1 MSEDYAAD
9 TPQWCESHALARREC
24 GCEYGSDADVIE
36 LPRGSESSTW
46 ERVDLAELT
55 LDGIERP
62 KPEIGTLGGQVPL
75 FYRGKI
81 HAIYGES
88 EAGKTWLAYQAIL
101 EAVRDGHGA
110 LILDFEDTA
119 QTAAMR
125 FLTLQA
131 TPEELSRIAFIAP
144 SSAITDAGAREALR
158 AAIAAVEPSIVFID
172 GTTEAMA
179 IHGLNPLDNVDIAN
193 FTRRLLRPLAGLEFR
208 PAVVTSDHVVKSTES
223 RGRYAIGGIH
233 KLNIIDGA
241 SYQLESV
248 SPIRPG
254 AIGRSKVYVTKDRS
268 GSVREHAVTES
279 KGRQWIG
286 TLTIDGASLPGI
298 LEVSLEPASATEIPD
313 PDATDPKL
321 YRRIH
326 ELLERQPG
334 LGVGEI
340 KARIS
345 GRSADINRALAAL
358 EDDGSITVEH
368 GTRGKKSHSINRDRE
383 ES

>member
-1 MSEDYAAD
+1 MSDAYAAD

-24 GCEYGSDADVIE
+24 GCDYGSDADVIE

-193 FTRRLLRPLAGLEFR
+193 FTRRLLRPLAGLESR

-233 KLNIIDGA
+233 KLNI
-241 SYQLESV
+241 V
-248 SPIRPG
+248 
-254 AIGRSKVYVTKDRS
+254 
-268 GSVREHAVTES
+268 
-279 KGRQWIG
+279 
-286 TLTIDGASLPGI
+286 DGASLPGI
-298 LEVSLEPASATEIPD
+298 LEVSLEPASAAKLLD

-321 YRRIH
+321 RKRIY
-326 ELLERQPG
+326 ELIERKPG
-334 LGVGEI
+334 LGTREI
-340 KARIS
+340 RDRLS
-345 GRSADINRALAAL
+345 GRAADINRATA
-358 EDDGSITVEH
+358 S
-368 GTRGKKSHSINRDRE
+368 RG
-383 ES
+383 